1 MELVENG
8 HLGFAALLL
17 AITQKLLHVFSGNNH
32 NMKHHFCIVNLKKKK
47 NAEDIR

>member
-32 NMKHHFCIVNLKKKK
+32 NMKHHFCIANLKK
-47 NAEDIR
+47 RRMQRT

>member
-17 AITQKLLHVFSGNNH
+17 AITQKLLHVFSQPQH
-32 NMKHHFCIVNLKKKK
+32 EASFLHC
-47 NAEDIR
+47 